1 MSERGNSFRSVNSYH
16 SAYSDAAVEGIMK
29 SQPIA
34 PKLSRLSAQEKHD
47 LLSSP
52 RLTPVIQK

>member
-1 MSERGNSFRSVNSYH
+1 MSERGNSFGSMNSDH

-29 SQPIA
+29 SQPIT
-34 PKLSRLSAQEKHD
+34 PKLSRLSAQEKPD

-52 RLTPVIQK
+52 RLTHVIQK